1 MLCVRT
7 IQLNDNDLS
16 TLDFSR
22 FPKLRTLYADGNRL
36 TTLGSSSGRLENLS
50 LRSQRAGGLRLEG
63 KLLESVKRL
72 YISGKVHASTRIITL
87 IATR

>member
-1 MLCVRT
+1 
-7 IQLNDNDLS
+7 
-16 TLDFSR
+16 
-22 FPKLRTLYADGNRL
+22 
-36 TTLGSSSGRLENLS
+36 
-50 LRSQRAGGLRLEG
+50 LRLEG